1 MTNYAHGHEAEKY
14 AAEWLQGRGYKII
27 VLNWRD
33 KRAEI
38 DIVARKKHGPMTFF
52 EVKYR
57 ESAAQ
62 GQGLDYITPTKL
74 RQMAFAAELYVAKER
89 YNDEYTLGALEIS
102 GPDFTVTGFIE
113 ELI

>member
-14 AAEWLQGRGYKII
+14 AAEWLKGRGYKVIA
-27 VLNWRD
+27 LNWRD

-57 ESAAQ
+57 ESAGQ
-62 GQGLDYITPTKL
+62 GQGLDYITPAKL

-89 YNDEYTLGALEIS
+89 YTGEYTLGALELS
-102 GPDFTVTGFIE
+102 GPDFVVSGLIE

>member
-1 MTNYAHGHEAEKY
+1 MTNYAHGHDAEKY
-14 AAEWLQGRGYKII
+14 AADWLRQRGYKII
-27 VLNWRD
+27 ALNWRD

-38 DIVARKKHGPMTFF
+38 DIVARRSREPLRFI

-57 ESAAQ
+57 EQTGQ
-62 GQGLDYITPTKL
+62 GEGLDYITPAKL

-89 YNDEYTLGALEIS
+89 YTGEYTLAALEI
-102 GPDFTVTGFIE
+102 GGQDFVVSGFIE